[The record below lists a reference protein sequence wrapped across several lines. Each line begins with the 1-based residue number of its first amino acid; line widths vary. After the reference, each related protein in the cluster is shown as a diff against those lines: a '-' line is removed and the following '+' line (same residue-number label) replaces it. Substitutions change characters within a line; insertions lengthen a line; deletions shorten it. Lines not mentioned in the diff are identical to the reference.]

1 MLRYAKEKSMLE
13 KQKVYVEFL
22 QKVEAIAS
30 SIEGIDLE
38 EFRLT
43 KLRQS
48 VQDVELLVPVV
59 GAFSAGKSTLINSL
73 LGGDYL
79 EVDSNPKTALATEL
93 RYSADKEYIEAYKKN
108 GDYDIFGIDEKDKIE
123 EYQRQASEND
133 SYEFLRFYIH
143 KEVLKEI
150 EPMILVDMPGF
161 DSPLEKHN
169 TAIYA
174 YIEKGVH
181 FVVLERAAQ
190 GTITQSLKR
199 NLENICNLGRDFSF
213 FISRAN
219 QVPPSEIQDIKEY
232 FLDQLQLEFNVTH
245 LQTLGKD
252 GGDILKTLVKEL
264 NANALIEK
272 VFKQILL
279 DTSATVIDSI
289 YLKSRALNKSIREN
303 QNRISDLQEA
313 IQDLQKE
320 QEAMIKNVENRY
332 ALSRVDSILDAVDSN
347 LQRNIDEL
355 VTAYNCGGESTLNN
369 SITSIIQGSLS
380 KHIKDTL
387 EGLSAKISKDF
398 SVNLQNLNTS
408 MSEFSA
414 SGDWAKALE
423 ASSVN
428 LGTMTVKLLEK
439 GVEAMIT
446 LGGMVGK
453 IGAILAQVLKIVN
466 PIIAVVISFLPQ
478 IITGLIEAF
487 SDKDK
492 KIKSLLLSRVIPPI
506 KVHLR
511 PTLQEEFTRQVKEMI
526 AQISQNYQEQIK
538 VQVKIIEN
546 TQEEIK
552 SKQSDI
558 QNITM
563 RCEKAIQDIE
573 KAQQIL

>member
-1 MLRYAKEKSMLE
+1 M
-13 KQKVYVEFL
+13 
-22 QKVEAIAS
+22 
-30 SIEGIDLE
+30 
-38 EFRLT
+38 
-43 KLRQS
+43 
-48 VQDVELLVPVV
+48 
-59 GAFSAGKSTLINSL
+59 
-73 LGGDYL
+73 
-79 EVDSNPKTALATEL
+79 
-93 RYSADKEYIEAYKKN
+93 
-108 GDYDIFGIDEKDKIE
+108 
-123 EYQRQASEND
+123 
-133 SYEFLRFYIH
+133 
-143 KEVLKEI
+143 
-150 EPMILVDMPGF
+150 
-161 DSPLEKHN
+161 
-169 TAIYA
+169 
-174 YIEKGVH
+174 
-181 FVVLERAAQ
+181 
-190 GTITQSLKR
+190 
-199 NLENICNLGRDFSF
+199 
-213 FISRAN
+213 
-219 QVPPSEIQDIKEY
+219 
-232 FLDQLQLEFNVTH
+232 
-245 LQTLGKD
+245 
-252 GGDILKTLVKEL
+252 
-264 NANALIEK
+264 
-272 VFKQILL
+272 
-279 DTSATVIDSI
+279 
-289 YLKSRALNKSIREN
+289 
-303 QNRISDLQEA
+303 
-313 IQDLQKE
+313 
-320 QEAMIKNVENRY
+320 
-332 ALSRVDSILDAVDSN
+332 
-347 LQRNIDEL
+347 
-355 VTAYNCGGESTLNN
+355 
-369 SITSIIQGSLS
+369 
-380 KHIKDTL
+380 
-387 EGLSAKISKDF
+387 
-398 SVNLQNLNTS
+398 QNLNTS